1 MSRIGTPLAY
11 FIGMENAK
19 DSEVKPFIETM
30 RRTGD
35 LGGGELPTLD
45 EMMEA
50 YVGHVLGVTSYN
62 VARTARILDIS
73 RSTLYRR
80 FLRA

>member
-1 MSRIGTPLAY
+1 
-11 FIGMENAK
+11 MENAV
-19 DSEVKPFIETM
+19 DLGVRPFLDTM

-35 LGGGELPTLD
+35 LTEGELPTLD

-50 YVGHVLGVTSYN
+50 YVVHVLGVTAYN